1 MIEQATKDRILAQM
15 REHERSKK
23 AERATANT
31 LEALNLIV
39 RSNAKLSNY
48 IQGQTRLADVDWAA
62 VLIHL
67 EIARQKAQEILDG
80 DQA

>member
-23 AERATANT
+23 VERATANT

-39 RSNAKLSNY
+39 K
-48 IQGQTRLADVDWAA
+48 GQTHLAGADWAA